1 MEIEYRNTSDD
12 FAAYYEL
19 TQARHKKSG
28 REDHHRFIVWY
39 LVVLA
44 LGTYVS
50 ATHDEHFIACV
61 FVTLALFFLWQNWSY
76 ARKWDAAVDAYA
88 RSAPAQA
95 CVLRADAG
103 GLVESSSGVV
113 LQIPWDSIAMYTV
126 SRDHLIIHFLTERAF
141 IVPWRHVGEKQRD
154 EILALL
160 VQHKVTKRAV
170 QGL

>member
-1 MEIEYRNTSDD
+1 MEIEYRNTADD

-28 REDHHRFIVWY
+28 REEYHRFLACH

-44 LGTYVS
+44 LGLYVS

-61 FVTLALFFLWQNWSY
+61 FVTLAVYFLWQNWSY
-76 ARKWDAAVDAYA
+76 ARKWSAAVDAYA
-88 RSAPAQA
+88 RSVPAQA

-103 GLVESSSGVV
+103 GLVESFSGVV
-113 LQIPWDSIAMYTV
+113 LQIPWTSVSMYSV
-126 SRDHLIIHFLTERAF
+126 SEDHLFIHFLTERAF

-160 VQHKVTKRAV
+160 VQHKIMKRDV
-170 QGL
+170 RGV